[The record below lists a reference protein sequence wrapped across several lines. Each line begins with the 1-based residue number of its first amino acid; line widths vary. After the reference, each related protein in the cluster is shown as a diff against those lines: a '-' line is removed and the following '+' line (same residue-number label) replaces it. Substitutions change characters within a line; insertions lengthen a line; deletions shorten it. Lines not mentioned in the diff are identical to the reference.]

1 MDVDPREGRGA
12 RKTFKKQSP
21 NAMGSDHA
29 SQTDGGA
36 RSPEGQLDYDLTST
50 LLVTVYLLKSSTIQE
65 ISVCRPQQATL

>member
-1 MDVDPREGRGA
+1 MNCHVDSIAHMIVHVDRA
-12 RKTFKKQSP
+12 VD
-21 NAMGSDHA
+21 AMGSDHA
-29 SQTDGGA
+29 SRTDGGA